1 MTTQGARNNR
11 PQMIE
16 DLDAMMTSRMLRPAK
31 VKLAGREWTIKR
43 DFTPDQILKFF
54 GLIDKGG
61 ADEALGM
68 VVGAKNGAVLWGL
81 ISPLPVEVVTPML
94 RRLYQLAGLLKRP
107 SDMDKADDVAEEDE
121 GESSAS

>member
-1 MTTQGARNNR
+1 MTQGARSNR

-43 DFTPDQILKFF
+43 DFTPDQIIKFF
-54 GLIDKGG
+54 GLINDGDP
-61 ADEALGM
+61 AAALSM
-68 VVGAKNGAVLWGL
+68 VVGAKNGTVLWDL
-81 ISPLPVEVVTPML
+81 LSPLPVEVVTPLL
-94 RRLYQLAGLLKRP
+94 RRLYQRAGLLKRP
-107 SDMDKADDVAEEDE
+107 ADMEGDEPEGDE